1 MYKQVYDA
9 KGNHTGTFDGEYV
22 YDLSGKILYRVDND
36 EVYNTIV
43 PCKYLGS
50 YENGQATKIDG
61 SSLFRVSD

>member
-9 KGNHTGTFDGEYV
+9 RGNHIGTFDGEYV
-22 YDLSGKILYRVDND
+22 YNFSSQILYRIDED
-36 EVYNTIV
+36 EVYNTIA

>member
-36 EVYNTIV
+36 EVYNTYPVSISAAMKMV
-43 PCKYLGS
+43 KRPKLMV
-50 YENGQATKIDG
+50 QA
-61 SSLFRVSD
+61 FFA

>member
-43 PCKYLGS
+43 PCKYLVFTIRH
-50 YENGQATKIDG
+50 YCI
-61 SSLFRVSD
+61 